1 MDEQPHRNLTDEDV
15 QAIVKGLE
23 TRVVNKFYGDF
34 GKGVWSLVWKALIMA
49 VLFIT
54 AYGAAK
60 GVKIP

>member
-1 MDEQPHRNLTDEDV
+1 MDEQTHRNLTDEDV
-15 QAIVKGLE
+15 QAIVDGLE
-23 TRVVNKFYGDF
+23 TRVVNKFYRDF
-34 GKGVWSLVWKALIMA
+34 GKGVWGFVWKALIMA

>member
-15 QAIVKGLE
+15 QAIVDGLE
-23 TRVVNKFYGDF
+23 TRVVNKFYRDF
-34 GKGVWSLVWKALIMA
+34 GKGVWSLVWKAMIMA
-49 VLFIT
+49 ALFIT